1 MVKWPLRIVVFQPQ
15 QWDEQGYT
23 ISDVKSCQ
31 AQLLQGRAMFSL
43 YSNIMKF
50 GSSGG
55 HDRAQRVDRKQRR
68 ISNYRQNDPNPRT
81 PLFAAILNASRPRR
95 RGLFIPK
102 YTSSIIWPDFNLVEE
117 ISLPLNIE
125 CGVRARVR
133 ACVRGERRGQE
144 GGSGDEHRQYKAFN
158 SSFAVECS
166 EYVACR
172 QSICY
177 NSTLYTRVSHR
188 VCKLWTTMRRQQWT
202 RVIVTK

>member
-1 MVKWPLRIVVFQPQ
+1 
-15 QWDEQGYT
+15 
-23 ISDVKSCQ
+23 
-31 AQLLQGRAMFSL
+31 MFSL
-43 YSNIMKF
+43 YSNMMKF
-50 GSSGG
+50 GSSGC

-68 ISNYRQNDPNPRT
+68 ISNYQQNDPNPRT
-81 PLFAAILNASRPRR
+81 PLSAAILNASRPRR

-133 ACVRGERRGQE
+133 ACVRGERRG
-144 GGSGDEHRQYKAFN
+144 SGDEHRQYKAFS

-172 QSICY
+172 QSIYY
-177 NSTLYTRVSHR
+177 NNTTTYTCGSATAYVS
-188 VCKLWTTMRRQQWT
+188 C
-202 RVIVTK
+202 

>member
-1 MVKWPLRIVVFQPQ
+1 MVITYYCVLAATMGRARLLNQLRKKLSGTTTA
-15 QWDEQGYT
+15 DT
-23 ISDVKSCQ
+23 
-31 AQLLQGRAMFSL
+31 AMFSL
-43 YSNIMKF
+43 YSNMMKF

-81 PLFAAILNASRPRR
+81 PLSAAILNASRPRR

-133 ACVRGERRGQE
+133 ACVRGERRG
-144 GGSGDEHRQYKAFN
+144 
-158 SSFAVECS
+158 
-166 EYVACR
+166 
-172 QSICY
+172 
-177 NSTLYTRVSHR
+177 
-188 VCKLWTTMRRQQWT
+188 
-202 RVIVTK
+202 